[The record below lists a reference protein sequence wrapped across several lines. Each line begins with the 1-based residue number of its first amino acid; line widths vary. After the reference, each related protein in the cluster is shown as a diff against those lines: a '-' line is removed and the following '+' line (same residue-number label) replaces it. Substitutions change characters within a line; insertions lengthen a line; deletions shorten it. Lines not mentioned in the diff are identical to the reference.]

1 MPLRYTGDEL
11 RSRALPT
18 FSTILHTIAP
28 PISQHERLQI
38 HITHDLVGY
47 PALDPLIYET
57 FSRVMSQVEGG
68 DLLVIQRGSESGP
81 ARRRASEAGYA
92 GSAGGYHGWS
102 DGPWWRQDDA
112 QQPRSLGAVKGLAEG
127 TKLAR
132 VQAETYAADFFAARG
147 GGGVAEATRL
157 ATGELTSENPVR
169 RSDIFLAIQAVAH
182 VAPAELFRGNATPS
196 KDGTDAPGGG
206 IVIDAPE
213 KPDEL
218 VSFAAYLH
226 DPVHDIAFCT
236 VSQAFPQQWADWL
249 NAPAPESGEAST
261 VDGRPRHAA
270 LPQEIQDIIQGGGV
284 DPREWISEW
293 MEEVLALSVGVTAQ
307 RYVARRMGVGEGGI
321 GRGKRRQEAVESGGG
336 EAARAI

>member
-1 MPLRYTGDEL
+1 MQSRYTGDEL

-68 DLLVIQRGSESGP
+68 DLLVIQRGSESS

-92 GSAGGYHGWS
+92 GSAGGYHGWN

-112 QQPRSLGAVKGLAEG
+112 PRSLGAVRGLVEG

-132 VQAETYAADFFAARG
+132 VQAETHAADFFAARG
-147 GGGVAEATRL
+147 GGVAEAARL
-157 ATGELTSENPVR
+157 ATGEPTSENPVR

-182 VAPAELFRGNATPS
+182 VAPRELFGANSTSS
-196 KDGTDAPGGG
+196 KDNTDAPGGG
-206 IVIDAPE
+206 VVVDAPE
-213 KPDEL
+213 KPEEL
-218 VSFAAYLH
+218 VSFAVHLH
-226 DPVHDIAFCT
+226 DPVHGIAFSA

-249 NAPAPESGEAST
+249 NAPVPGSGETST
-261 VDGRPRHAA
+261 VDGQQQEQRQQAA